1 VQPTISKNP
10 LTNDVAGYPHPMFT
24 IGLPPQAEQAHNS
37 GGKVHPEF
45 RIDDDL
51 LAWPEDCFLGHKD
64 VNCGRL
70 ASPVL

>member
-1 VQPTISKNP
+1 
-10 LTNDVAGYPHPMFT
+10 
-24 IGLPPQAEQAHNS
+24 
-37 GGKVHPEF
+37 VHPEF